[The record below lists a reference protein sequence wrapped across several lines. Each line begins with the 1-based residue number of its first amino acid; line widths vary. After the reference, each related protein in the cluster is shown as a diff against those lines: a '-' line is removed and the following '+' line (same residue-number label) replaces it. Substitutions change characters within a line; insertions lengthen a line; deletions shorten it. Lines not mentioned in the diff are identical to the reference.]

1 MNIGNLIKEF
11 RRKNN
16 LTQSAFGQIVGV
28 NKQTISKWEK
38 GILQP
43 STNKLYEIAQAIDVP
58 VDNIINNVTEEGT
71 APFIFEHR
79 SQYDVGLNSVYFAIH
94 DFKSFCVFINL
105 LESAHQLIEPDSD
118 IIGFLLIDMSIDD
131 PKPPESAIP
140 ISSISADNNETIILE
155 IPDSTLELTEEII
168 SKIEGVGLFN
178 NESYVVNIYM
188 KKRNKLE
195 GFIQLILGFHND
207 DGDE

>member
-11 RRKNN
+11 RKKNN
-16 LTQSAFGQIVGV
+16 LTQSAFGRIVGV

-58 VDNIINNVTEEGT
+58 VCSIINNGTEEGT

-79 SQYDVGLNSVYFAIH
+79 SQYDVGLNSVYRAIH
-94 DFKSFCVFINL
+94 DFESFCVFINL

-118 IIGFLLIDMSIDD
+118 IIGFLLIDMTTDD
-131 PKPPESAIP
+131 PKSQESAIP
-140 ISSISADNNETIILE
+140 ISSIFADNNETIILE
-155 IPDSTLELTEEII
+155 IPDYTLELTKEIV

-178 NESYVVNIYM
+178 NETYAVNIYM
-188 KKRNKLE
+188 KKRNKSE